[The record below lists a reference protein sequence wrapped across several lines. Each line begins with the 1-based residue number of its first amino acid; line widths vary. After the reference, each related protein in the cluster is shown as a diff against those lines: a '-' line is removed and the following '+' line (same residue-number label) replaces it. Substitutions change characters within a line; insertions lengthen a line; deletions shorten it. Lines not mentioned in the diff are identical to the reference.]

1 MSKKSIGH
9 KQLISQCL
17 SILPTEPFSCPLL
30 NYEYDKLSVDALMKI
45 FVAAQLDKWESYE
58 DMEERLRA
66 NPEFCKSIN
75 LSSISASQLSRR
87 INDLP
92 TEYTQELF
100 QRVVHIIQNLTK
112 DYKGISPEIGRLK
125 IIDSTHLKLPPE
137 LCDWAFVTKGWNVVK
152 MHTRIV
158 VVSEDISYP
167 EKIIPSTGN
176 VGDVETANLL
186 IEEDD
191 ATYLMDRG
199 YPSINNL
206 ITWQKKGI
214 SFVVRISKN
223 IRVVPR
229 ETYETTHPS
238 IRLDAKV
245 HYSYAD
251 EPIRLIE
258 FEDENHTLYRLMTTR
273 WDLSAEQI
281 MDLYRYRWMIETFFK
296 WVKQHLKLVKIW
308 STKPQGMW
316 NQMFLALTAYGL
328 ALILQLQLKSKKKL
342 WPFLRLMRT
351 YMYKPYNDFLKEL
364 YRSKTKTS
372 RGRQKVPI
380 PKKKE
385 TKFEDTV
392 AIIKPQR
399 KKNK

>member
-1 MSKKSIGH
+1 MHSNSIGH

-17 SILPTEPFSCPLL
+17 SVLPTEFFSSPLL

-66 NPEFCKSIN
+66 NPEFCESIH
-75 LSSISASQLSRR
+75 LPSISGSQLSRR

-92 TEYTQELF
+92 TEFAQELF
-100 QRVVHIIQNLTK
+100 QKVVHIIHDLTK
-112 DYKGISPEIGRLK
+112 DYKGINSEIGRLK

-137 LCDWAFVTKGWNVVK
+137 LCDWAFVTKAWNVVK

-167 EKIIPSTGN
+167 DKIVPSTGN
-176 VGDVETANLL
+176 VGDVETPDLL
-186 IEEDD
+186 VEEDD

-199 YPSINNL
+199 YPSVKNL
-206 ITWQKKGI
+206 MSWQEQDI
-214 SFVVRISKN
+214 SFVVRITKN
-223 IRVVPR
+223 IRAVPI
-229 ETYETTHPS
+229 ETYETNHPA
-238 IRLDAKV
+238 ILRDVKV
-245 HYSYAD
+245 KYSYAD
-251 EPIRLIE
+251 EPIRLVE
-258 FEDENHTLYRLMTTR
+258 FEDEEHRLYRLMTTR

-296 WVKQHLKLVKIW
+296 WIKQHLKLVKIW

-316 NQMFLALTAYGL
+316 NQMFLALAAYGL
-328 ALILQLQLKSKKKL
+328 ALILQLQTKSKKKL

-351 YMYKPYNDFLKEL
+351 YMYKPYNVFMEALHREK
-364 YRSKTKTS
+364 SKTS
-372 RGRQKVPI
+372 RGRQKVPL

-385 TKFEDTV
+385 TEFEGNI
-392 AIIKPQR
+392 AIIKPQ
-399 KKNK
+399 KKK